1 MSVPQDLLLRMRLT
15 EVPRPVQQPIR
26 MCSGSHAHVSYKTES
41 QMHAMATSSSCVLT
55 LNDLE
60 DCIREKIQKDRYT
73 HKEISE
79 YLRRKY
85 PGVRGFS
92 VRSFERFCSACDI
105 HKTEKMSDH
114 TLDTVVT
121 AAVKKVRR

>member
-1 MSVPQDLLLRMRLT
+1 
-15 EVPRPVQQPIR
+15 
-26 MCSGSHAHVSYKTES
+26 
-41 QMHAMATSSSCVLT
+41 MHAMATSSSCVLT

-92 VRSFERFCSACDI
+92 VRSIERFCSACDI
-105 HKTEKMSDH
+105 HKTEKMSDL

-121 AAVKKVRR
+121 AAVKVRR